1 MYFLILYPYHA
12 LPLLSS
18 HYNHPFSTSVNL
30 FPFCYSQ
37 WFALFFTF
45 HSVCISTVISTV
57 FVFSDFYHLAWHPPS
72 PSVLVL
78 DKFFHPLLTSKFL
91 DSIKTTLVWYILHL
105 GKNAIY
111 FVTSFFNYMPCMLMN
126 WIRIYIYHIHITNS
140 FVSHFLSY
148 FPGLLMNFCWICVK
162 LSLRTISH

>member
-1 MYFLILYPYHA
+1 MPSPSSLPTITTSSLYLWISFLFVIVNGLLCFLY
-12 LPLLSS
+12 
-18 HYNHPFSTSVNL
+18 
-30 FPFCYSQ
+30 
-37 WFALFFTF
+37 
-45 HSVCISTVISTV
+45 STV
-57 FVFSDFYHLAWHPPS
+57 FVYLQLYLQCLSLSDFYHLAWHPPS
-72 PSVLVL
+72 PSMLVL

-105 GKNAIY
+105 GNNTIY

-148 FPGLLMNFCWICVK
+148 FPGLLLNFYWICVK
-162 LSLRTISH
+162 LSLRTIFH